1 MIKSTSEIIENI
13 QKRINTETNISNKL
27 DMIILKVKLMSC
39 LNISK

>member
-13 QKRINTETNISNKL
+13 QKRINTETNITNKL

>member
-13 QKRINTETNISNKL
+13 QKRINTETNIANKL